1 MTAAEAETR
10 RTFARLKPGDHIEV
24 EHRVKV
30 GLREWSTTTRGTVI
44 RTERR
49 RHGLHHRRNPD
60 DRVWS
65 DVIVLDRPD
74 GERTTVTVDEY
85 TRIRPVE
92 S

>member
-1 MTAAEAETR
+1 MTSAEVETR
-10 RTFARLKPGDHIEV
+10 RAFTELKPGDRIEV
-24 EHRVKV
+24 DHAVKV
-30 GLREWSTTTRGTVI
+30 GRQQWSTTTRGTVVE
-44 RTERR
+44 TQRR

-65 DVIVLDRPD
+65 DVIVLSRPD

-85 TRIRPVE
+85 TRIRPAA